1 MPFIL
6 YDLERNHMKKI
17 KLSHL
22 VLIFIAVFAIGLI
35 NPLNLDFNQ
44 SVLFSSMF
52 FTIGLWATNA
62 VHKSIACIF
71 FLIIALIFG
80 NIAALD
86 IVSFLWSDTNLLI
99 VTTTLLSVGIMK
111 TGIVHSYVEKLLKKN
126 ASNIFMLLL
135 LPYIFGIILV
145 FLIPQAFARV
155 IIIGAIFNGLLIA
168 NNDIE
173 KKAKEALIFNA
184 FIAVTMTYM
193 FFSNGDIV
201 LNQAA
206 INFAGDEVKEILTFG
221 TWFQLMSIPTLVTC
235 VVSLFLTYLIFKKDL
250 GGFSVDMI
258 SRDHIKSEEM
268 SKSKQYISALTMII
282 IVLLWATQNI
292 HHVPSWIVALA
303 GVILMLVLR
312 ILKKE
317 DLKSI
322 NLHFIL
328 FLMTV
333 FNIGKIL
340 GESGV
345 TAVIFENLQKII
357 PSTNSSFYLI
367 IIGIVA
373 MILHTCI
380 GSSVATMSVAIPIL
394 LPLTASLGYKAE
406 IITLMIY
413 VIVNIHF
420 LLPFHHATLMIGV
433 GNKYYSEKHILKF
446 GLPMTIITFLLLA
459 LVYFKWWQLLNVL

>member
-1 MPFIL
+1 MPLLF
-6 YDLERNHMKKI
+6 YDKEGNHLRKV
-17 KLSHL
+17 KLTHL
-22 VLIFIAVFAIGLI
+22 VIIFIAVLTIGLI
-35 NPLNLDFNQ
+35 NPMNLDFNQ
-44 SVLFSSMF
+44 SILFSSML

-71 FLIIALIFG
+71 FLIIAVAFG
-80 NIAALD
+80 NTAALD
-86 IVSFLWSDTNLLI
+86 IVNFLWSDTNLLI

-111 TGIVHSYVEKLLKKN
+111 TGIVHRYVEILLKRN

-135 LPYIFGIILV
+135 LPYIFGIVLV

-173 KKAKEALIFNA
+173 KKAKQALIFNA
-184 FIAVTMTYM
+184 FIAVVMTYM

-221 TWFQLMSIPTLVTC
+221 TWFKLMSIPTLITC
-235 VVSLFLTYLIFKKDL
+235 VVSLFLTYFIFKKDL
-250 GGFSVDMI
+250 SGFSVEMI
-258 SRDHIKSEEM
+258 SRDHLKSEEL
-268 SKSKQYISALTMII
+268 SKSKQYISTLAMII
-282 IVLLWATQNI
+282 IFLLWITQSI
-292 HHVPSWIVALA
+292 HRIPSWIVALS
-303 GVILMLVLR
+303 GVILMYILR

-328 FLMTV
+328 FLMTI
-333 FNIGKIL
+333 FNIGRIL
-340 GESGV
+340 GESGI
-345 TAVIFENLQKII
+345 TAVIFDNLQKFI
-357 PSTNSSFYLI
+357 PSTNSPFYLI

-373 MILHTCI
+373 MVLHILI
-380 GSSVATMSVAIPIL
+380 GSSVATMSVVIPIL
-394 LPLTASLGYKAE
+394 LPLTVSLGYKAE

-413 VIVNIHF
+413 VIVNTHF

-433 GNKYYSEKHILKF
+433 GNKYYPEKHMLKF
-446 GLPMTIITFLLLA
+446 GLPMTIIVFLLLA
-459 LVYFKWWQLLNVL
+459 LVYFKWWQILNFL